1 MILLR
6 ERVTTDI
13 ATKGGQYDVM
23 TIGGCEAP
31 IWGKVGWLA
40 PLDDLGDDYD
50 YNDLLAPVR
59 SGLTVDGR
67 LYAVPFYAESSFKLY
82 RKDLFKKAGPTMPE
96 QPTYDQIKEFAEKL
110 TDKSK
115 EQYGICLRGKPGC
128 GENMALIGTL
138 VNTFGGRWF
147 DMELKPQLTS
157 ILRRQQCMD
166 KSRRSA
172 IPEPSPALFGM
183 EIGPNLPFGLFGTL
197 TRSRLSRRLISR
209 VHASRLPEFL

>member
-1 MILLR
+1 
-6 ERVTTDI
+6 
-13 ATKGGQYDVM
+13 
-23 TIGGCEAP
+23 
-31 IWGKVGWLA
+31 
-40 PLDDLGDDYD
+40 
-50 YNDLLAPVR
+50 
-59 SGLTVDGR
+59 
-67 LYAVPFYAESSFKLY
+67 
-82 RKDLFKKAGPTMPE
+82 MPE

-115 EQYGICLRGKPGC
+115 EQYGICLGGKPGC

-157 ILRRQQCMD
+157 ILRRQQRMD